1 MVHAMMIDSCNACT
15 LYKIVQVLL
24 LNVHSKIIDCFR
36 TLVDTSY
43 MYYSATTIK
52 PHQHEVFGYKN
63 TPREYKYYYTVIY
76 VVTSDVR
83 LLHAHMGLKNVVS
96 NGIARV
102 QQMDRHSREPLR
114 LVLRLSFGHPL
125 N

>member
-1 MVHAMMIDSCNACT
+1 MMVHAMMIDSCNACT

-63 TPREYKYYYTVIY
+63 TPREYKYYCTVIY

-83 LLHAHMGLKNVVS
+83 LFITCTH
-96 NGIARV
+96 GIKECCV
-102 QQMDRHSREPLR
+102 QWHSQ
-114 LVLRLSFGHPL
+114 GTADGQTQ
-125 N
+125 